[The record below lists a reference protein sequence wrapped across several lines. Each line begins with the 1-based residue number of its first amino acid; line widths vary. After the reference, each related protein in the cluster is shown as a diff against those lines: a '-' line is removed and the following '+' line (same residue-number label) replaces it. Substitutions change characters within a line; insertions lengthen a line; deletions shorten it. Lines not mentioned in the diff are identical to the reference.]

1 MSYRDIVQWS
11 AGEVCAWLSRRGHSE
26 LCDAVMERD
35 IGGDQMLRLT
45 ERQLQGLVRS
55 GIQRKRLARDLRML
69 QRSLDYSDS
78 QAAETAARLQEVS
91 ADLVEYTHRLVS
103 AGLGIEAL
111 EDMGDM
117 GDMDTALRTAGVENI
132 GHLIK
137 IREIMEQEL
146 SSRLSSSVSE
156 SSFSSLASVHIL
168 SSGDSRTFAS
178 LVQIYLQ
185 LRGLDVTKTEAG
197 VISSLDTENIMDAE
211 AVIVVLQGDY
221 DHDEGLEEE
230 LSIAQELDK
239 NIILVVDE
247 HFDLGSVEKLLEDS
261 DNVKTIR
268 WIHDYQDAAVTRI
281 IQVICTEEGE
291 SWRSESCSD
300 KMRCSQK
307 LSVSIDSGI
316 DVCM

>member
-11 AGEVCAWLSRRGHSE
+11 AGEVGAWLTKRGHSG
-26 LCDAVMERD
+26 LCDIFMERD
-35 IGGDQMLRLT
+35 IGGEHMLRLT
-45 ERQLQGLVRS
+45 ERQLQGLVTS
-55 GIQRKRLARDLRML
+55 GIQRKRLVRDLRML
-69 QRSLDYSDS
+69 QRSLDYSDCS
-78 QAAETAARLQEVS
+78 AAQTAARLQEVS

-103 AGLGIEAL
+103 AGLTIETVEEV
-111 EDMGDM
+111 EDI
-117 GDMDTALRTAGVENI
+117 DTALRTAGVENI

-137 IREIMEQEL
+137 IREMMEQEM
-146 SSRLSSSVSE
+146 SSRSSSVSE
-156 SSFSSLASVHIL
+156 SSLARLSSVHII
-168 SSGDSRTFAS
+168 SGGDSHSRTFAS

-197 VISSLDTENIMDAE
+197 FLSSLDTENILDAE

-221 DHDEGLEEE
+221 KYDKVMEEE
-230 LSIAQELDK
+230 ISIAQELDK

-247 HFDLGSVEKLLEDS
+247 HFDLGRVENLFDDS

-281 IQVICTEEGE
+281 VQFIQTEERE
-291 SWRSESCSD
+291 SWSAEQSSG

-307 LSVSIDSGI
+307 LSVSVDSGI

>member
-11 AGEVCAWLSRRGHSE
+11 AGEVGAWLTKRGHSG
-26 LCDAVMERD
+26 LCDIFMERD
-35 IGGDQMLRLT
+35 IGGEHMLRLT
-45 ERQLQGLVRS
+45 ERQLQGLVTS
-55 GIQRKRLARDLRML
+55 GIQRKRLVRDLRML
-69 QRSLDYSDS
+69 QRSLDYSDCS
-78 QAAETAARLQEVS
+78 AAQTAARLQEVS

-103 AGLGIEAL
+103 AGLTIETVEEV
-111 EDMGDM
+111 EDI
-117 GDMDTALRTAGVENI
+117 DTALRTAGVENI

-137 IREIMEQEL
+137 IREMMEQEM
-146 SSRLSSSVSE
+146 SSRSSSVSE
-156 SSFSSLASVHIL
+156 SSLARLSGVHII
-168 SSGDSRTFAS
+168 SGGDSHSRTFAS

-197 VISSLDTENIMDAE
+197 FLSSLDTENILDAE

-221 DHDEGLEEE
+221 KYDEVMEEE
-230 LSIAQELDK
+230 ISIAQELDK

-247 HFDLGSVEKLLEDS
+247 HFDLGRVENLFDDS

-281 IQVICTEEGE
+281 VQFIQTEERE
-291 SWRSESCSD
+291 SWSAEQSSG

-307 LSVSIDSGI
+307 LSVSVDSGI